1 MQLYVHCCN
10 LHLNYL
16 LQNQYKF
23 IYRAMSDYIELYKS
37 KDEEYEYSVPVNS
50 VDDPTAVRKAKAAP
64 ASNGAARKLSSP
76 SSSQ

>member
-1 MQLYVHCCN
+1 
-10 LHLNYL
+10 
-16 LQNQYKF
+16 
-23 IYRAMSDYIELYKS
+23 MSDYIELYKS

>member
-1 MQLYVHCCN
+1 
-10 LHLNYL
+10 
-16 LQNQYKF
+16 
-23 IYRAMSDYIELYKS
+23 MSDYIEMYKS

-64 ASNGAARKLSSP
+64 LASNGAARKLSSP